1 MDNLQWN
8 SESDIDIGGDVS
20 IVTHLQSVNIYESYD
35 TVSIGHENIVLLRDE
50 LSKIIS
56 RLELDK

>member
-1 MDNLQWN
+1 MVDEQWD
-8 SESDIDIGGDVS
+8 SAEDIEIGDDVF

-56 RLELDK
+56 RLELD